1 MNTTYEN
8 LQPAYMSVLNH
19 VATVTINRPEAM
31 NAIDPETSE
40 RLSGF
45 WKEIRDNDDI
55 WVAVV
60 TGTGGKAFC
69 AGADLKKAIP
79 RGQTDNPSQPFKSQG
94 IPSLDDGFELWKP
107 VIAAVDGYCL
117 GAGMTLLSAC
127 DIRIASTTSSFGL
140 PEVKRGIVPTL
151 GATQRFPRQ
160 LPWSTALEM
169 LLLGDMF
176 GAEDALR
183 YGLINQVVDSSD
195 VMATAMNYATRLTT
209 EVAPLTTRAI
219 KEAAIRSQ
227 SLSLEEGIRLER
239 LLSNHVNRTDD
250 AKEGPRAFAEKRPP
264 AYRAQ

>member
-1 MNTTYEN
+1 
-8 LQPAYMSVLNH
+8 
-19 VATVTINRPEAM
+19 
-31 NAIDPETSE
+31 
-40 RLSGF
+40 
-45 WKEIRDNDDI
+45 
-55 WVAVV
+55 
-60 TGTGGKAFC
+60 
-69 AGADLKKAIP
+69 
-79 RGQTDNPSQPFKSQG
+79 
-94 IPSLDDGFELWKP
+94 
-107 VIAAVDGYCL
+107 
-117 GAGMTLLSAC
+117 MTLLSAC

-183 YGLINQVVDSSD
+183 YGLINQVVDSSE